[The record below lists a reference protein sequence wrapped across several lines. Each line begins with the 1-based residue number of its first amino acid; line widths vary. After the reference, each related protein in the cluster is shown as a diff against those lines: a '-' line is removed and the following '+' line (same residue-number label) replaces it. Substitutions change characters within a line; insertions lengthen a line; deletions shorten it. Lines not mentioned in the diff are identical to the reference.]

1 MNARTAKFNARDA
14 AWCLTAN
21 RWGARQAVRAY
32 FRMISRL
39 GDGAFWFG
47 LMAMLALF
55 DGWRGLNA
63 AAHLAVVGGIA
74 LLLYRRLKRWT
85 KRPRPYAVDGRIQPW
100 IAPLDEFSFPSG
112 HTMHAVSF
120 SLVAI
125 AWYPML
131 AWLLLPFTLSV
142 ALSRVVLGMHYPSD
156 VLAATAIGA
165 ALAVSSLLLMPGVGL
180 AG

>member
-1 MNARTAKFNARDA
+1 MNTRSARLNAHDA
-14 AWCLTAN
+14 HWCLAAN

-32 FRMISRL
+32 FRMVSKL
-39 GDGAFWFG
+39 GDGAFWYA
-47 LMAMLALF
+47 LMAMVALF

-63 AAHLAVVGGIA
+63 AAHLAVVGGVA

-112 HTMHAVSF
+112 HTLHAVSF
-120 SLVAI
+120 TIVAV

-131 AWLLLPFTLSV
+131 AWLLVPFTLSI

-156 VLAATAIGA
+156 VLAATGLGV
-165 ALAVSSLLLMPGVGL
+165 ALASLTLWLVPGLG
-180 AG
+180 

>member
-1 MNARTAKFNARDA
+1 MNARAARLSARDA
-14 AWCLTAN
+14 RWCLAAN
-21 RWGARQAVRAY
+21 RWGARQMVRAY

-39 GDGAFWFG
+39 GDGAFWYA
-47 LMAMLALF
+47 LMAMLVLF

-85 KRPRPYAVDGRIQPW
+85 RRPRPYASDGRIQPW
-100 IAPLDEFSFPSG
+100 VAPLDEFSFPSG
-112 HTMHAVSF
+112 HTLHAVSF
-120 SLVAI
+120 TIVAL
-125 AWYPML
+125 AWYPLL

-156 VLAATAIGA
+156 VLAAMIIGA
-165 ALAVSSLLLMPGVGL
+165 CLASLSLWLMPGVGL
-180 AG
+180 LN

>member
-1 MNARTAKFNARDA
+1 MNARAARISTRDA
-14 AWCLTAN
+14 DWCLAAN

-32 FRMISRL
+32 FRFISRL
-39 GDGAFWFG
+39 GDGGLWYA
-47 LMAMLALF
+47 LMAVLAF
-55 DGWRGLNA
+55 ADGWRGLNA

-74 LLLYRRLKRWT
+74 LLLYRRLKHWT
-85 KRPRPYAVDGRIQPW
+85 KRPRPFAVDGRIQPW

-112 HTMHAVSF
+112 HTLHAVSF

-125 AWYPML
+125 AWYPWL

-156 VLAATAIGA
+156 VLAATVIGA
-165 ALAVSSLLLMPGVGL
+165 LLALLSTWAMPGL
-180 AG
+180 W